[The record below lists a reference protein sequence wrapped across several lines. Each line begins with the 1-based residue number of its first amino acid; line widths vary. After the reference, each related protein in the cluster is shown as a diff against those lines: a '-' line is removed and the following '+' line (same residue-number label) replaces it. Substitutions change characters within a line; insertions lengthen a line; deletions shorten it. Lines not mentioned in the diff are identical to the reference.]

1 MQAFVEYVVR
11 SLVDDP
17 DSVDV
22 TATEKGGM
30 TVFEVRVAQDDAGKV
45 IGRRGS
51 TIQAIRSLLQV
62 GGTKSGRRCT
72 VDLVED

>member
-1 MQAFVEYVVR
+1 
-11 SLVDDP
+11 LVDDP
-17 DSVDV
+17 ESVEV
-22 TATEKGGM
+22 TAPEKVGM
-30 TVFEVRVAQDDAGKV
+30 TVYEVRVSQDDAGKV